1 MSNKFRLD
9 HSLINNKTET
19 TSAVSKLSYEIE
31 NANLNGL
38 PKNNLQMQFDRL
50 KVTNEF
56 PSNLEYIDSHTDK
69 KYGVTASAF
78 LNKDTGKV
86 IIGMTGTNFKKEPI
100 ASMYGQVAT
109 GNYGIDGMEV
119 TSQDFKDNNETMK
132 DLTSDAMIGVKP
144 SSDKSKRYEE
154 TQEFIKKIKSK
165 YDIDFITGHS
175 LGGREAVVLGMS
187 NGIPNI
193 VVYNPAPISIFSLNP
208 NSPEGNRLLELYKN
222 YKGNITRFVAENDE
236 LTENL
241 KKYKHYVFFGNEIVV
256 ENGKGHEMGGFLT
269 EQEQKAIK
277 KELKKVQGYVEE
289 NNKSF
294 VKNSN
299 NAMSKIASIEL
310 LRANMMTTN
319 GGWLSSSQQKVLE
332 SLTALTIAQSFSQLI
347 DDEINQIK
355 KMYNEKKKKFEKN
368 WEDAQ
373 KAGKAVGEDLSVNE
387 VLNALD
393 NGHVN
398 ESSMVREPEQMISAK
413 ERQLSTIGSS
423 VSNYIMRVRL
433 SINEIVDK
441 DQVLASQI
449 GELL

>member
-1 MSNKFRLD
+1 M
-9 HSLINNKTET
+9 
-19 TSAVSKLSYEIE
+19 AYEIE
-31 NANLNGL
+31 NANNH
-38 PKNNLQMQFDRL
+38 NLSKMAIKEQLDRSA
-50 KVTNEF
+50 ERGMF
-56 PSNLEYIDSHTDK
+56 PSNLEYVDSYTDSLT
-69 KYGVTASAF
+69 GVTTSAF

-86 IIGMTGTNFKKEPI
+86 TLGMTGTNIQGEAFKKLKEGEFSRQNVTNALETVKDGYADIKILYSP
-100 ASMYGQVAT
+100 ASDQ
-109 GNYGIDGMEV
+109 NY
-119 TSQDFKDNNETMK
+119 
-132 DLTSDAMIGVKP
+132 
-144 SSDKSKRYEE
+144 RYAN
-154 TQEFIKKIKSK
+154 TQEFINKIKSK

-175 LGGREAVVLGMS
+175 LGGRDAVVLGMS

-193 VVYNPAPISIFSLNP
+193 VVYNPAPISITSLNP
-208 NSPEGNRLLELYKN
+208 NSPDGKRLLELYKN

-241 KKYKHYVFFGNEIVV
+241 KKYKHFMFFGNDIVLK
-256 ENGKGHEMGGFLT
+256 NGKGHSMDGFLT

-299 NAMSKIASIEL
+299 NAMSKLASIEL

-332 SLTALTIAQSFSQLI
+332 SLTALTIAQSFNQLI
-347 DDEINQIK
+347 EDEINQIK

-373 KAGKAVGEDLSVNE
+373 KAGNAVGKDITVSE
-387 VLNALD
+387 VLEAL
-393 NGHVN
+393 NEGQVN
-398 ESSMVREPEQMISAK
+398 ESSMVGDPEQMISLN
-413 ERQLSTIGSS
+413 ERQLSMVESS
-423 VSNYIMRVRL
+423 ISNYILRVRF

-449 GELL
+449 GGLL

>member
-1 MSNKFRLD
+1 MSKPEYQLNPGK
-9 HSLINNKTET
+9 INANTEE
-19 TSAVSKLSYEIE
+19 TSAISYFSYQIE
-31 NANLNGL
+31 NANISGL
-38 PKNNLQMQFDRL
+38 DKVKIYQQIDILKDRY
-50 KVTNEF
+50 KF

-69 KYGVTASAF
+69 KHGVTASAF

-86 IIGMTGTNFKKEPI
+86 IIGMTGTNFKKEALAKQLFLPDFAI
-100 ASMYGQVAT
+100 TKQDK
-109 GNYGIDGMEV
+109 ID
-119 TSQDFKDNNETMK
+119 SAETKK
-132 DLTSDAMIGVKP
+132 DLISDFQIGTFPP
-144 SSDKSKRYEE
+144 SDNSKHFEE
-154 TQEFIKKIKSK
+154 TQEFIKKIKNK

-175 LGGREAVVLGMS
+175 LGGREAVILGMS

-193 VVYNPAPISIFSLNP
+193 VVYNPAPIAARYLNH
-208 NSPEGNRLLELYKN
+208 NSRLFKLYKG
-222 YKGNITRFVAENDE
+222 YKGNITRIVSDKDW
-236 LTENL
+236 LTNIIKGYTE
-241 KKYKHYVFFGNEIVV
+241 YTYFGNEIVV
-256 ENGKGHEMGGFLT
+256 HNGKSHDMAGFLT

-299 NAMSKIASIEL
+299 NAMSKLASIEL

-332 SLTALTIAQSFSQLI
+332 SLTALTIAQSFNQLI
-347 DDEINQIK
+347 EDEINQIK
-355 KMYNEKKKKFEKN
+355 KMYNEKEKKFEKN

-373 KAGKAVGEDLSVNE
+373 KAGNAVGKDLSVNE
-387 VLNALD
+387 VLEALD

-449 GELL
+449 GGLL

>member
-1 MSNKFRLD
+1 MTKQFEVDYGKLNS
-9 HSLINNKTET
+9 KTEA
-19 TSAVSKLSYEIE
+19 TSAVSKLAYEVE
-31 NANLNGL
+31 NAN
-38 PKNNLQMQFDRL
+38 NNKISNRAL
-50 KVTNEF
+50 KTKFEELKKREKF

-69 KYGVTASAF
+69 KYGVTTTAF

-86 IIGMTGTNFKKEPI
+86 VIGMTGTNFKKE
-100 ASMYGQVAT
+100 ALAKRYS
-109 GNYGIDGMEV
+109 GNGDKQDKID
-119 TSQDFKDNNETMK
+119 SDETEK
-132 DLTSDAMIGVKP
+132 DLTSDFEIGISP
-144 SSDKSKRYEE
+144 PSDKSKHYEE
-154 TQEFIKKIKSK
+154 TQEFIKKIKNK

-175 LGGREAVVLGMS
+175 LGGREAVILGMS

-193 VVYNPAPISIFSLNP
+193 VVYNPAPISVFSLNP
-208 NSPEGNRLLELYKN
+208 NSPEGKRLLELYKN

-236 LTENL
+236 LTEYL
-241 KKYKHYVFFGNEIVV
+241 KKFKHYVFFGNDKVLK
-256 ENGKGHEMGGFLT
+256 NGKGHSMDGFLT

-299 NAMSKIASIEL
+299 NAMSKLASIEL

-332 SLTALTIAQSFSQLI
+332 SLTALTIAQSFYQLI
-347 DDEINQIK
+347 EDEINQIK

-373 KAGKAVGEDLSVNE
+373 KAGNAVGKDITVNE
-387 VLNALD
+387 VLEALND
-393 NGHVN
+393 GQVN
-398 ESSMVREPEQMISAK
+398 ESSMVREPEQMISLN
-413 ERQLSTIGSS
+413 ERQLSTIKSS
-423 VSNYIMRVRL
+423 ISNYILKVRL

-441 DQVLASQI
+441 DQALASQI
-449 GELL
+449 GGLL

>member
-1 MSNKFRLD
+1 MSKQEYEIKSKNITKD
-9 HSLINNKTET
+9 SEETSTISLI
-19 TSAVSKLSYEIE
+19 SYEIE
-31 NANLNGL
+31 NANNNKLT
-38 PKNNLQMQFDRL
+38 KNKIDFQIKELQR
-50 KVTNEF
+50 KKKF

-69 KYGVTASAF
+69 KHGVTASAF

-86 IIGMTGTNFKKEPI
+86 IIGMTGTNFKKEALAKQLLLP
-100 ASMYGQVAT
+100 GFAT
-109 GNYGIDGMEV
+109 TKQDKID
-119 TSQDFKDNNETMK
+119 SAETKK
-132 DLTSDAMIGVKP
+132 DLFSDVQIGTSPP
-144 SSDKSKRYEE
+144 SDSSKHYEE
-154 TQEFIKKIKSK
+154 TQEFIKKIKNK

-175 LGGREAVVLGMS
+175 LGGREAVILGMS

-193 VVYNPAPISIFSLNP
+193 VVYNPAPIAARYLNH
-208 NSPEGNRLLELYKN
+208 NSRLFKLYKG
-222 YKGNITRFVAENDE
+222 YKGNITRIVSDKDW
-236 LTENL
+236 LTNII
-241 KKYKHYVFFGNEIVV
+241 KGYTKYTYFGNEIVV
-256 ENGKGHEMGGFLT
+256 HNGKSHDMAGFLT

-299 NAMSKIASIEL
+299 NAMSKLASIEL
-310 LRANMMTTN
+310 LRANMMTAN

-355 KMYNEKKKKFEKN
+355 KMYNEKEKKFEKN

-373 KAGKAVGEDLSVNE
+373 KAGNAVGKDLSVNE
-387 VLNALD
+387 VLEALD
-393 NGHVN
+393 EGQVN
-398 ESSMVREPEQMISAK
+398 ESSMVGDPEQMISAK

-423 VSNYIMRVRL
+423 ISYYILRVRT

-449 GELL
+449 GGLL

>member
-1 MSNKFRLD
+1 MTKQFEVDYGKLNSE
-9 HSLINNKTET
+9 TEA
-19 TSAVSKLSYEIE
+19 TSAVSKLAYEVE
-31 NANLNGL
+31 NAN
-38 PKNNLQMQFDRL
+38 NNKISNREL
-50 KVTNEF
+50 KTKFEVLKKRGKF

-86 IIGMTGTNFKKEPI
+86 VIGMTGTNFKKE
-100 ASMYGQVAT
+100 ALAKRYS
-109 GNYGIDGMEV
+109 GNGDKQDKID
-119 TSQDFKDNNETMK
+119 SDETEK
-132 DLTSDAMIGVKP
+132 DLISDFAIGISP
-144 SSDKSKRYEE
+144 PSDKSKHYEE
-154 TQEFIKKIKSK
+154 TQEFIKKIKNK

-175 LGGREAVVLGMS
+175 LGGREAVILGMS

-193 VVYNPAPISIFSLNP
+193 VVYNPAPISIFNLNP
-208 NSPEGNRLLELYKN
+208 NSPEGKRLLELYKN

-241 KKYKHYVFFGNEIVV
+241 KKYKHFMFFGNDIVLK
-256 ENGKGHEMGGFLT
+256 NGKGHSMDGFLT

-299 NAMSKIASIEL
+299 NAMSKLASIEL

-332 SLTALTIAQSFSQLI
+332 SLTALTIAQSFNQLI
-347 DDEINQIK
+347 EDEINQIK

-373 KAGKAVGEDLSVNE
+373 KAGNAVGKDITVSE
-387 VLNALD
+387 VLEAL
-393 NGHVN
+393 NEGQVN
-398 ESSMVREPEQMISAK
+398 ESSMVGDLEQMISLN
-413 ERQLSTIGSS
+413 ERQLSMIESS
-423 VSNYIMRVRL
+423 ISNYILRVRF

-449 GELL
+449 GGLL

>member
-1 MSNKFRLD
+1 MSKSDYKLD
-9 HSLINNKTET
+9 VGKLKKDTEP
-19 TSAVSKLSYEIE
+19 TSAISFMAYEIE
-31 NANLNGL
+31 NANNH
-38 PKNNLQMQFDRL
+38 NLSKMAIKEQLDRS
-50 KVTNEF
+50 TERGMF
-56 PSNLEYIDSHTDK
+56 PSNLEYVDSYTDSLT
-69 KYGVTASAF
+69 GVTTSAF

-86 IIGMTGTNFKKEPI
+86 TLGMTGTNLQDEAFKKLKEGEFSRQNVTNALETVKDGYADLKILYSP
-100 ASMYGQVAT
+100 ASDQ
-109 GNYGIDGMEV
+109 NY
-119 TSQDFKDNNETMK
+119 
-132 DLTSDAMIGVKP
+132 
-144 SSDKSKRYEE
+144 RYAN
-154 TQEFIKKIKSK
+154 TQEFINKIKSK

-175 LGGREAVVLGMS
+175 LGGRDAVVLGMS

-193 VVYNPAPISIFSLNP
+193 VVYNPAPISITSLNP
-208 NSPEGNRLLELYKN
+208 NSPDGKRLLELYKN
-222 YKGNITRFVAENDE
+222 YKGNITRFVAENDA

-241 KKYKHYVFFGNEIVV
+241 KKYKHYVFFGNDKVFK
-256 ENGKGHEMGGFLT
+256 NGKGHEMKGFLT
-269 EQEQKAIK
+269 KEEQKAIK
-277 KELKKVQGYVEE
+277 KELKKLQGYAEE

-294 VKNSN
+294 VKHSN
-299 NAMSKIASIEL
+299 NAISKLASIEL

-319 GGWLSSSQQKVLE
+319 GGGLSSSQQKVLE

-355 KMYNEKKKKFEKN
+355 KMYNEKKFGKN

-373 KAGKAVGEDLSVNE
+373 KAGKAVGEDLSVNG

-393 NGHVN
+393 EGQVN

-449 GELL
+449 GGLL

>member
-69 KYGVTASAF
+69 KHGVTASAF

-86 IIGMTGTNFKKEPI
+86 IIGMTGTNFKKEALAKQLLLPDFAI
-100 ASMYGQVAT
+100 TKQDR
-109 GNYGIDGMEV
+109 ID
-119 TSQDFKDNNETMK
+119 SAETKK
-132 DLTSDAMIGVKP
+132 DLTSDFEIGISP
-144 SSDKSKRYEE
+144 PSDKSKHYEE
-154 TQEFIKKIKSK
+154 TQEFIKKIKNK

-175 LGGREAVVLGMS
+175 LGGREAVILGMS

-193 VVYNPAPISIFSLNP
+193 VVYNPAPISIFNLNP
-208 NSPEGNRLLELYKN
+208 NSPEGKRLLELYKN

-236 LTENL
+236 LTEYL
-241 KKYKHYVFFGNEIVV
+241 KKFKHYVFFGNDKVFK
-256 ENGKGHEMGGFLT
+256 NGKGHEMEGFLT
-269 EQEQKAIK
+269 EEEQKAIK
-277 KELKKVQGYVEE
+277 KELKKLQGYAEE

-294 VKNSN
+294 VKHSN
-299 NAMSKIASIEL
+299 NAISKLASIEL

-319 GGWLSSSQQKVLE
+319 GGGLSSSQQKVLE
-332 SLTALTIAQSFSQLI
+332 SLTALTIAQSFNQLVE
-347 DDEINQIK
+347 DEINQIK

-373 KAGKAVGEDLSVNE
+373 KAGNAVGKDITVNE
-387 VLNALD
+387 VLEALND
-393 NGHVN
+393 GQVN
-398 ESSMVREPEQMISAK
+398 ESSMVREPEQMISLN
-413 ERQLSTIGSS
+413 ERQLSTIKSS
-423 VSNYIMRVRL
+423 ISNYILKVRL

-441 DQVLASQI
+441 DQALASQI
-449 GELL
+449 GGLL

>member
-1 MSNKFRLD
+1 MSKQEYEIKSKNITKD
-9 HSLINNKTET
+9 SEETSTISLI
-19 TSAVSKLSYEIE
+19 SYEIE
-31 NANLNGL
+31 NANNNKLT
-38 PKNNLQMQFDRL
+38 KNKIDFQIKELQR
-50 KVTNEF
+50 KKKF

-69 KYGVTASAF
+69 KHGVTASAF

-86 IIGMTGTNFKKEPI
+86 IIGMTGTNFKKEALAKQLLLP
-100 ASMYGQVAT
+100 GFAT
-109 GNYGIDGMEV
+109 TKQDKID
-119 TSQDFKDNNETMK
+119 SAETKK
-132 DLTSDAMIGVKP
+132 DLFSDVQIGTSPP
-144 SSDKSKRYEE
+144 SDNSKHYEE
-154 TQEFIKKIKSK
+154 TQEFIKKIKNK

-175 LGGREAVVLGMS
+175 LGGREAVILGMS

-193 VVYNPAPISIFSLNP
+193 VVYNPAPIAARYLNH
-208 NSPEGNRLLELYKN
+208 NSRLFKLYKG
-222 YKGNITRFVAENDE
+222 YKGNITRIVSDKDW
-236 LTENL
+236 LTNII
-241 KKYKHYVFFGNEIVV
+241 KGYTKYTYFGNEIVV
-256 ENGKGHEMGGFLT
+256 HNGKSHDMAGFLT

-299 NAMSKIASIEL
+299 NAMSKLASIEL
-310 LRANMMTTN
+310 LRANMMTAN

-355 KMYNEKKKKFEKN
+355 KMYNEKEKKFEKN

-373 KAGKAVGEDLSVNE
+373 KAGNAVGKDLSVNE
-387 VLNALD
+387 VLEALD
-393 NGHVN
+393 EGQVN
-398 ESSMVREPEQMISAK
+398 ESSMVGAPEQMISAK

-423 VSNYIMRVRL
+423 ISYYILRVRT

-449 GELL
+449 GGLL

>member
-1 MSNKFRLD
+1 MADKYKINPGELNK
-9 HSLINNKTET
+9 STEET
-19 TSAVSKLSYEIE
+19 TAVSKISYEIE
-31 NANLNGL
+31 NANINDLSNRSITRQMNIIR
-38 PKNNLQMQFDRL
+38 KNSR
-50 KVTNEF
+50 F
-56 PSNLEYIDSHTDK
+56 PSNLEYLDSHTDK

-86 IIGMTGTNFKKEPI
+86 VIGMTGTNFKKE
-100 ASMYGQVAT
+100 ALAKRYS
-109 GNYGIDGMEV
+109 GNGDKQDKID
-119 TSQDFKDNNETMK
+119 SDETEK
-132 DLTSDAMIGVKP
+132 DLISDFEIGISP
-144 SSDKSKRYEE
+144 PSDKSKHYEE
-154 TQEFIKKIKSK
+154 TQEFIKKIKNK

-175 LGGREAVVLGMS
+175 LGGREAVILGMS

-193 VVYNPAPISIFSLNP
+193 VVYNPAPISIFNLNP
-208 NSPEGNRLLELYKN
+208 NSPEGKRLLELYKN

-241 KKYKHYVFFGNEIVV
+241 KKYKHFMFFGNDIVLK
-256 ENGKGHEMGGFLT
+256 NGKGHSMDGFLT

-299 NAMSKIASIEL
+299 NAMSKLASIEL
-310 LRANMMTTN
+310 LRANMMTAN

-332 SLTALTIAQSFSQLI
+332 SLTALTIAQSFNQLI
-347 DDEINQIK
+347 EDEINQIK

-373 KAGKAVGEDLSVNE
+373 KAGNAVGKDITVSE
-387 VLNALD
+387 VLEAL
-393 NGHVN
+393 NEGQVN
-398 ESSMVREPEQMISAK
+398 ESSMVGDPEQMISLN
-413 ERQLSTIGSS
+413 ERQLSMIESS
-423 VSNYIMRVRL
+423 ISNYILRVRF

-449 GELL
+449 GGLL

>member
-1 MSNKFRLD
+1 MADKYKINPGELNK
-9 HSLINNKTET
+9 STEET
-19 TSAVSKLSYEIE
+19 TAVSKISYEIE
-31 NANLNGL
+31 NANINDLSNRSITRQMNIIRKNG
-38 PKNNLQMQFDRL
+38 R
-50 KVTNEF
+50 F
-56 PSNLEYIDSHTDK
+56 PSNLEYLDSRTDK

-86 IIGMTGTNFKKEPI
+86 VIGMTGTNFKKE
-100 ASMYGQVAT
+100 ALAKRYS
-109 GNYGIDGMEV
+109 GNGDKQDKID
-119 TSQDFKDNNETMK
+119 SDETEK
-132 DLTSDAMIGVKP
+132 DLISDFEIGISP
-144 SSDKSKRYEE
+144 PSDKSKHYEE
-154 TQEFIKKIKSK
+154 TQEFIKKIKNK

-175 LGGREAVVLGMS
+175 LGGREAVILGMS

-193 VVYNPAPISIFSLNP
+193 VVYNPAPISIFNLNP
-208 NSPEGNRLLELYKN
+208 NSPEGKRLLELYKN

-241 KKYKHYVFFGNEIVV
+241 KKYKHFMFFGNDIVLK
-256 ENGKGHEMGGFLT
+256 NGKGHSMDGFLT

-299 NAMSKIASIEL
+299 NAMSKLASIEL
-310 LRANMMTTN
+310 LRANMMTAN

-332 SLTALTIAQSFSQLI
+332 SLTALTIAQSFNQLI
-347 DDEINQIK
+347 EDEINQIK

-373 KAGKAVGEDLSVNE
+373 KAGNAVGKDITVSE
-387 VLNALD
+387 VLEAL
-393 NGHVN
+393 NEGQVN
-398 ESSMVREPEQMISAK
+398 ESSMVGDPEQMISLN
-413 ERQLSTIGSS
+413 ERQLSMIESS
-423 VSNYIMRVRL
+423 ISNYILRVRF

-449 GELL
+449 GGLL

>member
-1 MSNKFRLD
+1 MADKYKINPGELNK
-9 HSLINNKTET
+9 STEET
-19 TSAVSKLSYEIE
+19 TAVSKISYEIE
-31 NANLNGL
+31 NANINDLSNRSITRQMNIIRKNG
-38 PKNNLQMQFDRL
+38 R
-50 KVTNEF
+50 F
-56 PSNLEYIDSHTDK
+56 PSNLEYLDSHTDK

-86 IIGMTGTNFKKEPI
+86 VIGMTGTNFKKE
-100 ASMYGQVAT
+100 ALAKRYS
-109 GNYGIDGMEV
+109 GNGDKQDKID
-119 TSQDFKDNNETMK
+119 SDETEK
-132 DLTSDAMIGVKP
+132 DLISDFEIGISP
-144 SSDKSKRYEE
+144 PSDKSKHYEE
-154 TQEFIKKIKSK
+154 TQEFIKKIKNK

-175 LGGREAVVLGMS
+175 LGCREAVILGMS

-193 VVYNPAPISIFSLNP
+193 VVYNPAPISIFNLNP
-208 NSPEGNRLLELYKN
+208 NSPEGKRLLELYKN

-241 KKYKHYVFFGNEIVV
+241 KKYKHFMFFGNDIVLK
-256 ENGKGHEMGGFLT
+256 NGKGHSMDGFLT

-299 NAMSKIASIEL
+299 NAMSKLASIEL
-310 LRANMMTTN
+310 LRANMMTAN

-332 SLTALTIAQSFSQLI
+332 SLTALTIAQSFNQLI
-347 DDEINQIK
+347 EDEINQIK

-373 KAGKAVGEDLSVNE
+373 KAGNAVGKDITVSE
-387 VLNALD
+387 VLEAL
-393 NGHVN
+393 NEGQVN
-398 ESSMVREPEQMISAK
+398 ESSMVGDPEQMISLN
-413 ERQLSTIGSS
+413 ERQLSMIESS
-423 VSNYIMRVRL
+423 ISNYILRVRF

-449 GELL
+449 GGLL

>member
-1 MSNKFRLD
+1 MSKQEYEIKSKNITKD
-9 HSLINNKTET
+9 SEETSTISLI
-19 TSAVSKLSYEIE
+19 SYEIE
-31 NANLNGL
+31 NANNNKLT
-38 PKNNLQMQFDRL
+38 KNKIDFQIKELQR
-50 KVTNEF
+50 KKKF

-69 KYGVTASAF
+69 KHGVTASAF

-86 IIGMTGTNFKKEPI
+86 IIGMTGTNFKKEALAKQLLLP
-100 ASMYGQVAT
+100 GFAT
-109 GNYGIDGMEV
+109 TKQDKID
-119 TSQDFKDNNETMK
+119 SAETKK
-132 DLTSDAMIGVKP
+132 DLFSDVQIGTSPP
-144 SSDKSKRYEE
+144 SDNSKHYEE
-154 TQEFIKKIKSK
+154 TQEFIKKIKNK

-175 LGGREAVVLGMS
+175 LGGREAVILGMS

-193 VVYNPAPISIFSLNP
+193 VVYNPAPIAARYLNH
-208 NSPEGNRLLELYKN
+208 NSRLFKLYKG
-222 YKGNITRFVAENDE
+222 YKGNITRIVSDKDW
-236 LTENL
+236 LTNII
-241 KKYKHYVFFGNEIVV
+241 KGYTKYTYFGNEIVV
-256 ENGKGHEMGGFLT
+256 HNGKSHDMAGFLT

-299 NAMSKIASIEL
+299 NAMSKLASIEL
-310 LRANMMTTN
+310 LRANMMTAN

-355 KMYNEKKKKFEKN
+355 KMYNEKEKKFEKN

-373 KAGKAVGEDLSVNE
+373 KAGNAVGKDLSVNE
-387 VLNALD
+387 VLEALD
-393 NGHVN
+393 EGQVN
-398 ESSMVREPEQMISAK
+398 ESSMVGDPEKMISAK

-423 VSNYIMRVRL
+423 ISYYILRVRT

-449 GELL
+449 GGLL

>member
-1 MSNKFRLD
+1 MTKQFEVDYGKLNSE
-9 HSLINNKTET
+9 TEA
-19 TSAVSKLSYEIE
+19 TSAVSKLAYEVE
-31 NANLNGL
+31 NAN
-38 PKNNLQMQFDRL
+38 NNKISNREL
-50 KVTNEF
+50 KTKFEVLKKRGKF

-86 IIGMTGTNFKKEPI
+86 VIGMTGTNFKKE
-100 ASMYGQVAT
+100 ALAKRYS
-109 GNYGIDGMEV
+109 GNGDKQDKID
-119 TSQDFKDNNETMK
+119 SDETEK
-132 DLTSDAMIGVKP
+132 DLISDFEIGISP
-144 SSDKSKRYEE
+144 PSDKSKHYEE
-154 TQEFIKKIKSK
+154 TQEFIKKIKNK

-175 LGGREAVVLGMS
+175 LGGREAVILGMS

-193 VVYNPAPISIFSLNP
+193 VVYNPAPISIFNLNP
-208 NSPEGNRLLELYKN
+208 NSPEGKRLLELYKN

-241 KKYKHYVFFGNEIVV
+241 KKYKHFMFFGNDIVLK
-256 ENGKGHEMGGFLT
+256 NGKGHSMDGFLT

-299 NAMSKIASIEL
+299 NAMSKLASIEL

-332 SLTALTIAQSFSQLI
+332 SLTALTIAQSFNQLI
-347 DDEINQIK
+347 EDEINQIK

-373 KAGKAVGEDLSVNE
+373 KAGNAVGKDITVSE
-387 VLNALD
+387 VLEAL
-393 NGHVN
+393 NEGQVN
-398 ESSMVREPEQMISAK
+398 ESSMVGDLEQMISLN
-413 ERQLSTIGSS
+413 ERQLSMIESS
-423 VSNYIMRVRL
+423 ILNYILRVRF

-449 GELL
+449 GGLL